1 MAEDKPI
8 PHIEVSVEYKGERAS
23 LNCSHF
29 IDGISFLC
37 GCERSIREKENMK
50 EPIDIRTSVF
60 QKSNL
65 DKLLEL
71 TKNLNGENNNGNDIN
86 VH

>member
-1 MAEDKPI
+1 MESKPI
-8 PHIEVSVEYKGERAS
+8 PHIEITVEYNGDRAA

-71 TKNLNGENNNGNDIN
+71 TQKLN
-86 VH
+86 